1 MPLEKRFTRT
11 LWPAGEIFLDRR
23 LASGQLQVADKG
35 TFFGPTGTRMVA
47 RYDPKCG
54 SRLFWE
60 PLVGHTGF

>member
-1 MPLEKRFTRT
+1 MPLEKRFTGS

-23 LASGQLQVADKG
+23 LASGLLQVADIG

-54 SRLFWE
+54 GRLFRE
-60 PLVGHTGF
+60 PLVRQTGF